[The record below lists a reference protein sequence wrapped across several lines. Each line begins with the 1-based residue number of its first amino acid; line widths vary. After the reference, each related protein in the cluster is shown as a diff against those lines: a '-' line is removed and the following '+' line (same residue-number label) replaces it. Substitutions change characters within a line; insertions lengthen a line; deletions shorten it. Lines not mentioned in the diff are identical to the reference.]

1 MMSAP
6 LYRRIALA
14 AATSVLIGM
23 GGLTGCATKEKPA
36 ETPVPTSS
44 SATTPPSPSEKSVPG
59 AVTPGP
65 QPGSGPTQPIDPG
78 PTALPGSAIT
88 GG

>member
-1 MMSAP
+1 MMSRA
-6 LYRRIALA
+6 LYRRIALT
-14 AATSVLIGM
+14 AATSALIGM
-23 GGLTGCATKEKPA
+23 GGLTGCATRRSRPRPRS
-36 ETPVPTSS
+36 TGS
-44 SATTPPSPSEKSVPG
+44 SATTPPSPSEIRSG